1 MRTKLNCLIA
11 AAGVVAGCGGV
22 EQTASP
28 VVGSTPGVDK
38 SVACDTA
45 PKVETV
51 DKKAKRLSGGKK
63 FTVSVQVKGNPKD
76 LKFEWRSTDGIVDNV
91 NATTTTWQAPEGPG
105 LHFVYVLASNG
116 KGGYTQRR
124 LAISTED
131 EFGLPAANPAPQDY
145 SPPPSPAINCFQ
157 FRSFVRTQEF
167 YGRGSSDGNVN
178 GKFLGGDAVNLPDVQ
193 LFAQEAVP
201 ADPNNP
207 ALPVLIATTDLRGS
221 FNIDHVPPGDF
232 DSPAGG
238 NRIVTARLNAGEKD
252 VPLGVDI
259 DPNRP
264 EARND
269 TFGQP
274 LGTAEPITGRVLL
287 ATDPAMKPVVSQAC
301 GIVDEFWG
309 KEISGTATLLDAS
322 GNVLAT
328 RRLNDKGHYAFP
340 DFGGKAAKVKLQC
353 EGSAPKEIAANTKAP
368 LTIITDST
376 PPNITGMTVVE
387 QASGKAP
394 VNVFLTPFSG
404 GKSDEITDAS
414 VFLAYKGIDN
424 ALSTCMYY
432 RSIGA
437 VKECGKNGELIDPI
451 THNDWYK
458 KVGLGGFERDGKKPA
473 AAKFINRVDLNLSRD
488 HVAISYK
495 AGEAA
500 TEVCNYLGAANDLD
514 AAIVNKPELVQ
525 AAIDAA
531 VDGMVAKKNLVAC
544 VSMDHTSTPGVNGG
558 KPFTNFLIFGPSG
571 ELLPRINLDGRSE
584 KWVPGTCII
593 CHGSDRYAGRFPTD
607 GTGLPDI
614 GTHLLPFIPTNY
626 NFSSKVGLRREDQE
640 TAMFELNK
648 IIAQAGATQ
657 AVQEAVNGPAGWYS
671 KGKVFDDN
679 YLPPSWANKSPADKD
694 FYQKVYF
701 ADCLGC
707 HINAPER
714 LNFDHYENLVQD
726 SRNNITALNI
736 TMCGGG
742 DIANSSAYVRNLAMP
757 NALRTFDLIWGS
769 QGRTDTVDKM
779 AITAKFINQYLDE
792 KNKVA
797 SCKLTQG
804 PLR

>member
-1 MRTKLNCLIA
+1 MRTKLNCLFA
-11 AAGVVAGCGGV
+11 AIGVVAGCGGV
-22 EQTASP
+22 EQTAPP
-28 VVGSTPGVDK
+28 VAAPTPGVDK

-45 PKVETV
+45 GPVATV
-51 DKKAKRLSGGKK
+51 DKKATRLAGGKK
-63 FTVSVQVKGNPKD
+63 FTVSVQVKGNPNN
-76 LKFEWRSTDGIVDNV
+76 LKFEWRSTDGIVENV

-131 EFGLPAANPAPQDY
+131 EFGVPAVNPAPKDY
-145 SPPPSPAINCFQ
+145 SPPPSPAVNCFQ

-167 YGRGSSDGNVN
+167 YGRGSSDGKVN
-178 GKFLGGDAVNLPDVQ
+178 GTFLGGDAINLPDVL

-207 ALPVLIATTDLRGS
+207 KPPVLIATTDLRGS

-232 DSPAGG
+232 DNPAGG
-238 NRIVTARLNAGEKD
+238 NRIITAKLNAGEPE

-259 DPNRP
+259 DVTRP

-287 ATDPAMKPVVSQAC
+287 ATDPDLKPVVSQAC

-309 KEISGTATLLDAS
+309 KEISGDATLLDAA
-322 GNVLAT
+322 GNVLAK
-328 RRLNDKGHYAFP
+328 RRLSDKGHYAFP
-340 DFGGKAAKVKLQC
+340 DFGGKAAKVRLQC
-353 EGSAPKEIAANTKAP
+353 EGSGVKEIAANTKAP

-376 PPNITGMTVVE
+376 PPSITGMTVVE

-514 AAIVNKPELVQ
+514 AAILNKPELVQ

-558 KPFTNFLIFGPSG
+558 KPFTNFLIFGASG

-593 CHGSDRYAGRFPTD
+593 CHGSDRYTGRFPTD

-614 GTHLLPFIPTNY
+614 GTHLLPFIPPNY
-626 NFSSKVGLRREDQE
+626 NFSSKVGLRRQDQE
-640 TAMFELNK
+640 TAIFELNQ
-648 IIAQAGATQ
+648 IVAQAGATD
-657 AVQEAVNGPAGWYS
+657 AMKEAVTSPTGWYGN
-671 KGKVFDDN
+671 GKVFNDK
-679 YLPPSWANKSPADKD
+679 YLPPSWINKSQPDKD
-694 FYQKVYF
+694 FYQQVYF

-714 LNFDHYENLVQD
+714 LNFDHYENLVQG
-726 SRNNITALNI
+726 NKNAITSLNL

-742 DIANSSAYVRNLAMP
+742 NITTSSAYVRNLAMP

-769 QGRTDTVDKM
+769 QNKAGTVDKM
-779 AITAKFINQYLDE
+779 AVTAKFINQYLPD
-792 KNKVA
+792 VT

>member
-1 MRTKLNCLIA
+1 MRTKLNCLFA
-11 AAGVVAGCGGV
+11 AVGVVAGCGGV
-22 EQTASP
+22 EQAAA
-28 VVGSTPGVDK
+28 PGVAAP
-38 SVACDTA
+38 SPTANAVACDTPA
-45 PKVETV
+45 PVATV
-51 DKKAKRLSGGKK
+51 DKKATRLAGGKK

-76 LKFEWRSTDGIVDNV
+76 FTFEWRSTDGIVENV
-91 NATTTTWQAPEGPG
+91 NSTTTTWQAPEGPG

-124 LAISTED
+124 LAISTEG
-131 EFGLPAANPAPQDY
+131 EFGVPAVNPAPQDY
-145 SPPPSPAINCFQ
+145 SPPPSPEINCFQ
-157 FRSFVRTQEF
+157 FRSFVRTQDV
-167 YGRGSSDGNVN
+167 YGRGSSNGNVN
-178 GKFLGGDAVNLPDVQ
+178 GTFLGGDAINLPDIE

-207 ALPVLIATTDLRGS
+207 TPPVLIAKTDLRGS

-232 DSPAGG
+232 DSPIGG
-238 NRIVTARLNAGEKD
+238 NRIITARLNAGED
-252 VPLGVDI
+252 EVPLGVDI
-259 DPNRP
+259 DVNRP
-264 EARND
+264 ESRND

-274 LGTAEPITGRVLL
+274 LGVAEPITGRVLL
-287 ATDPAMKPVVSQAC
+287 ATDPDLKPVVNQAC
-301 GIVDEFWG
+301 GIVDEFFG
-309 KEISGTATLLDAS
+309 KEISGTATLLDVA

-328 RRLNDKGHYAFP
+328 RRLSDKGHYAFP
-340 DFGGKAAKVKLQC
+340 DFGGKAAKVRLQC
-353 EGSAPKEIAANTKAP
+353 EGSAAKEIVANTKAP
-368 LTIITDST
+368 LTVITDST
-376 PPNITGMTVVE
+376 PPNITGMTAVE

-404 GKSDEITDAS
+404 GQSDKITESAF
-414 VFLAYKGIDN
+414 FLAYKGIDN

-432 RSIGA
+432 LSIGA
-437 VKECGKNGELIDPI
+437 VKECGKNGELIGAI

-500 TEVCNYLGAANDLD
+500 TEVCNYLGAGNDLES
-514 AAIVNKPELVQ
+514 AIVNNPELAR

-531 VDGMVAKKNLVAC
+531 VDGMVAKQNLVAC

-558 KPFTNFLIFGPSG
+558 KPFTNFLIFGASG
-571 ELLPRINLDGRSE
+571 ELLPRINLDGRTE

-626 NFSSKVGLRREDQE
+626 NYSSKVGLRRQDQE

-648 IIAQAGATQ
+648 IIAQAGATA
-657 AVQEAVNGPAGWYS
+657 AVQEAVNGPNGWYGN
-671 KGKVFDDN
+671 GKVFNDN
-679 YLPPSWANKSPADKD
+679 YIPPSWANKSQADKE

-714 LNFDHYENLVQD
+714 LNFDHYENLVQG
-726 SRNNITALNI
+726 SKNTITALNI

-742 DIANSSAYVRNLAMP
+742 NVTTSSAYTRNLAMP

-769 QGRTDTVDKM
+769 QGRKDTVDKM
-779 AITAKFINQYLDE
+779 AVTAKFINQYLPD
-792 KNKVA
+792 VT
-797 SCKLTQG
+797 SCKLTQT